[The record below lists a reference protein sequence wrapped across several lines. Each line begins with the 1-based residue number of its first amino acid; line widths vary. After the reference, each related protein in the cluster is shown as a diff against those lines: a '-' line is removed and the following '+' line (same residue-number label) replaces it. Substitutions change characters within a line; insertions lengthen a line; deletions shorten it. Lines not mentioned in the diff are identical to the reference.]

1 MSIPSPIAQARP
13 SWAVLISFG
22 AAIVVTRFS
31 EQQFFS
37 GSDVNMKGFLVHTM
51 IGAACLGAQAA
62 ILGATDMNMAQRL
75 KQLLTG
81 RGRTT
86 ASHDM

>member
-1 MSIPSPIAQARP
+1 
-13 SWAVLISFG
+13 
-22 AAIVVTRFS
+22 
-31 EQQFFS
+31 
-37 GSDVNMKGFLVHTM
+37 MKGFLVHTM